1 MTKTTALFLAVLA
14 TLCVSAVGYLVSSV
28 NWNRNVVIEG
38 GPVGGFFYQTGQEL
52 DGWLRDNRV
61 SSRVTNREDTVRII
75 HDVNDP
81 DTPVNVGFLAQPV
94 AAENFPNVTSLGT
107 IAAEPLLVFSRAE
120 IGPLPTIYDLRGK
133 RLEIGPAGSSGNS
146 LAVGALQA
154 YGIDGDVRF
163 QESPFE
169 TGIENVLTG
178 RSDAVAV
185 LGPISGTL
193 VQELAANP
201 ALRLT
206 SLPNARS
213 VAGTLGYTVE
223 SITIPE
229 GAFSLASNLPA
240 ADVGTIAVPVTVIAK
255 KSLADGNAMR
265 IAEFLQQSFAQQ
277 SVLAPADA
285 FPKLLHVLPP
295 HAAAREF
302 YDSGLP
308 WQFTVLPDPIAE
320 IFGPLIALG
329 STALLLITL
338 YKFMLP
344 DLHGTWDKILG
355 PRERERFLLTLEQD
369 LASGKPIT
377 ARQRKRLQRYVDRH
391 HRDRKVWDRVE
402 HLQTQCLTLDGSG
415 PVDGQGPEQDR
426 AQ

>member
-1 MTKTTALFLAVLA
+1 
-14 TLCVSAVGYLVSSV
+14 
-28 NWNRNVVIEG
+28 
-38 GPVGGFFYQTGQEL
+38 
-52 DGWLRDNRV
+52 V
-61 SSRVTNREDTVRII
+61 SSRVTNRDDTVRII
-75 HDVNDP
+75 DDVNDP
-81 DTPVNVGFLAQPV
+81 DNPVNVGFLAQPV

-107 IAAEPLLVFSRAE
+107 IAAEPLLIFSRAE
-120 IGPLPTIYDLRGK
+120 IGSLPTIYDLRGK
-133 RLEIGPAGSSGNS
+133 RLEIGPAASSGNS
-146 LAVGALQA
+146 LAVGVLQA
-154 YGIDGDVRF
+154 YGIDGEVTL
-163 QESPFE
+163 QENPFE
-169 TGIENVLTG
+169 TGFENILTG

-185 LGPISGTL
+185 LGPINGTL
-193 VQELAANP
+193 VEGLAANP

-255 KSLADGNAMR
+255 KSLADANAMR
-265 IAEFLQQSFAQQ
+265 IAEFLQRSFAQQ
-277 SVLAPADA
+277 SVLAPANT
-285 FPKLLHVLPP
+285 FPKLLFVLPP

-320 IFGPLIALG
+320 IFGPLVALG
-329 STALLLITL
+329 SLALLLITL

-355 PRERERFLLTLEQD
+355 PRERERFLLTLEHE
-369 LASGKPIT
+369 LACGKPIT
-377 ARQRKRLQRYVDRH
+377 ARQRQRLQRYVDRH

-402 HLQTQCLTLDGSG
+402 RLQAEYLKSDAQPSVRHGSA
-415 PVDGQGPEQDR
+415 E
-426 AQ
+426 

>member
-1 MTKTTALFLAVLA
+1 VTKTTALFLAVLA
-14 TLCVSAVGYLVSSV
+14 TLCLSAAGYLVSSI
-28 NWNRNVVIEG
+28 NWKRNVVIEG

-52 DGWLRDNRV
+52 DSWLRDKRV
-61 SSRVTNREDTVRII
+61 NSRVINRDDTVRII
-75 HDVNDP
+75 NDVNDP
-81 DTPVNVGFLAQPV
+81 DNPANVGFIAQPV

-107 IAAEPLLVFSRAE
+107 IAAEPLLDFSRAE
-120 IGPLPTIYDLRGK
+120 LGDLPTIYDLRGK
-133 RLEIGPAGSSGNS
+133 RLEIGPAASSGNS

-154 YGIDGDVRF
+154 YGID
-163 QESPFE
+163 QEVKLLENPFE

-185 LGPISGTL
+185 LGPIGGT
-193 VQELAANP
+193 VVEELAASP

-213 VAGTLGYTVE
+213 VAGTLGYTVA
-223 SITIPE
+223 SITIPA
-229 GAFSLASNLPA
+229 GAFSVASDLPA

-265 IAEFLQQSFAQQ
+265 IAEFFQQSFAQQ

-285 FPKLLHVLPP
+285 FPKLLYVLPP
-295 HAAAREF
+295 HAAARQF
-302 YDSGLP
+302 YDSGIP

-320 IFGPLIALG
+320 IFGPLVALG
-329 STALLLITL
+329 SIALLLITL

-355 PRERERFLLTLEQD
+355 PRERERFLVTLEHD
-369 LASGKPIT
+369 LSRGRPIT
-377 ARQRKRLQRYVDRH
+377 SRQRKRLQRYVDRH

-402 HLQTQCLTLDGSG
+402 RLQMQCLDSSAAAGTGRIAQGS
-415 PVDGQGPEQDR
+415 PP
-426 AQ
+426 

>member
-1 MTKTTALFLAVLA
+1 MTKTTASFLAVLV
-14 TLCVSAVGYLVSSV
+14 TLCVSAVAYLVSSV

-52 DGWLRDNRV
+52 DGWLRDKRV
-61 SSRVTNREDTVRII
+61 SSRVTSREDTVRII
-75 HDVNDP
+75 DDVNDP
-81 DTPVNVGFLAQPV
+81 NNPVNVGFLAQPV

-107 IAAEPLLVFSRAE
+107 IAAELLLIFSRAE
-120 IGPLPTIYDLRGK
+120 LGDSPTIYDLRGK
-133 RLEIGPAGSSGNS
+133 RLEIGPAASSANS

-154 YGIDGDVRF
+154 YGLD
-163 QESPFE
+163 QEVKLQENPYE
-169 TGIENVLTG
+169 TGIDNVLTG

-185 LGPISGTL
+185 LGPISGSIVEEL
-193 VQELAANP
+193 VAYP

-229 GAFSLASNLPA
+229 GAFSLASHLPA
-240 ADVGTIAVPVTVIAK
+240 ADLGTIAVPVTVIAK
-255 KSLADGNAMR
+255 KSLADGNARR

-277 SVLAPADA
+277 SVLAPADS
-285 FPKLLHVLPP
+285 FPRLLYVLPP
-295 HAAAREF
+295 HAAARDF
-302 YDSGLP
+302 YDSGIP

-320 IFGPLIALG
+320 IFGPLVALG
-329 STALLLITL
+329 SLALLLITL
-338 YKFMLP
+338 YKFVLP

-355 PRERERFLLTLEQD
+355 PRERAKFLETLEHD
-369 LASGKPIT
+369 MARGTPIT
-377 ARQRKRLQRYVDRH
+377 PRQRKRLQRYVDRH

-402 HLQTQCLTLDGSG
+402 RLQAQRLQSDSSS
-415 PVDGQGPEQDR
+415 PARGQGPEQGH
-426 AQ
+426 A